1 MKTKEFD
8 AVTMMRSIRDE
19 LSEKFM
25 HMSFK
30 EQKEYIR
37 KNLEKTESG

>member
-1 MKTKEFD
+1 MKDKKFN
-8 AVTMMRSIRDE
+8 AVSFMRNVRDE

-30 EQKEYIR
+30 EQKEYIK
-37 KNLEKTESG
+37 KNLEHPEV